1 MKAKSDSTLPN
12 IDWPWQDK
20 RLTYNRSHS
29 LTPIERYHLAALV
42 SRFQSGQKGWHKDA
56 ASALVRLTQPLY
68 ETLDYLGAT
77 TTEKRNRTVRNTA
90 VCLIIRAMNRW
101 EVAYWGFSKQ
111 QWHELIGDDYYA
123 YIALHGCTANA
134 LHQIIALAYL
144 LCDFD
149 DLWSIGRLSWPSIAA
164 KIFSPH
170 VLMASYQAVM
180 VQLLGCGYTETG
192 NVVAVKCAVAAV
204 FLKARICNLNKVP
217 REVLLTLY
225 QSAKAKITRRGLVL
239 LSEILCRAGIISLSI
254 NRVDKVLSQK
264 IKHKTVTSNVSPE
277 WANMAQRWFN
287 TSTLQRSSRVSVLY
301 AVLRAGRWFAQT
313 NPGVATPKDWSRH
326 TYLEYVGHVLR
337 WSVGDF
343 STPKASVATH
353 IGKPLSAKTQE
364 CLLKNLR
371 TFFAD
376 AQEWEWLPRQF
387 DPSRTLATPA
397 SVRRLI
403 GPDPRVVSDD
413 IWAKLIWAGL
423 NLTEDDWRRQ
433 TPILPL
439 ASSLAYPFKM
449 LKAVSLVWL
458 FGGLRNDE
466 IRRLRLGCIRWE
478 HEEQTDHAER
488 KICLMDVPVN
498 KTNVA
503 FTKPVDAVLG
513 HAVNEWEKVRPP
525 QPGFVDPKT
534 GELVQLL
541 FAHRGHCLGKSFINH
556 SLIPLLCK
564 KAGVPES
571 DTRGKI
577 TSHRARATIA
587 SQLYNAK
594 QPFTLFELQEW
605 LGHRSPESTRHYAKI
620 TPTRLAKSFT
630 DAGYFARNLRSIAV
644 LIDRDVVEKGRA
656 AFEPWKYYDLG
667 HGLCSYDFFDQ
678 CPHRMACARCDF
690 YIPKTS
696 TKSQLLE
703 AKQNLLRMN
712 QTITLTDEERSA
724 VEDGVALYE
733 NLLDRLKAVPT
744 PDSDKWHPDANIA

>member
-1 MKAKSDSTLPN
+1 MKAKSDSALLS

-20 RLTYNRSHS
+20 RLTYDRTHL
-29 LTPIERYHLAALV
+29 LTPSERYHMESLV
-42 SRFQSGQKGWHKDA
+42 SRFQSGQKGWHNGA
-56 ASALVRLTQPLY
+56 ALALARLTSPLY

-101 EVAYWGFSKQ
+101 ETAYWGFSKQ
-111 QWHELIGDDYYA
+111 QWHQLIGDDYYA

-134 LHQIIALAYL
+134 RHQIIALAYL

-164 KIFSPH
+164 KIFSPRA
-170 VLMASYQAVM
+170 LMASYQSVM
-180 VQLLGCGYTETG
+180 AQLVACGYTETG
-192 NVVAVKCAVAAV
+192 NAVAVKCAVAAV
-204 FLKARICNLNKVP
+204 FLRARTCNLNKI
-217 REVLLTLY
+217 RRQVLLDLH
-225 QSAKAKITRRGLVL
+225 QNAKAKITRRGLVL
-239 LSEILCRAGIISLSI
+239 LSEILYRAGIISLSV
-254 NRVDKVLSQK
+254 NRVDKSFSQE
-264 IKHKTVTSNVSPE
+264 IKHKTVVSNVSPE
-277 WANMAQRWFN
+277 WADMAQRWFN
-287 TSTLQRSSRVSVLY
+287 TSTLQHSSRVSVLY
-301 AVLRAGRWFAQT
+301 AVLRAGRWFAQIH
-313 NPGVATPKDWSRH
+313 PGAATPKDWRRH
-326 TYLEYVGHVLR
+326 TCIDYVGHVLR

-343 STPKASVATH
+343 STPKASVATR
-353 IGKPLSAKTQE
+353 IGKPLSAKTRE

-376 AQEWEWLPRQF
+376 VQEWEWLPRQF
-387 DPSRTLATPA
+387 DPSRALATPA

-423 NLTEDDWRRQ
+423 NLTEDDWRKR
-433 TPILPL
+433 TPISSL
-439 ASSLAYPFKM
+439 ASTLAYPFEM
-449 LKAVSLVWL
+449 LKALSLVWL

-466 IRRLRLGCIRWE
+466 IRRLHLGCIRWE
-478 HEEQTDHAER
+478 IVGQLDQSEC
-488 KICLMDVPVN
+488 KVCLMDVPVN
-498 KTNVA
+498 KTNTA

-525 QPGFVDPKT
+525 QPGFIDPKT
-534 GELVQLL
+534 GAVVQLL
-541 FAHRGHCLGKSFINH
+541 FAHRGHCLGESFINH

-564 KAGVPES
+564 KAGVPQN

-620 TPTRLAKSFT
+620 TPTRLAKSFA

-644 LIDRDVVEKGRA
+644 LIDRDVVENGRVG
-656 AFEPWKYYDLG
+656 FEPWKYYDLG

-690 YIPKTS
+690 YIPKSS

-703 AKQNLLRMN
+703 AKQNLLRMD
-712 QTITLTDEERSA
+712 QTISLTDEERA
-724 VEDGVALYE
+724 AIEDGVALYE
-733 NLLDRLKAVPT
+733 NLLDRLKAIPT
-744 PDSDKWHPDANIA
+744 PDSDK